1 MTAMATDVHHDLDEL
16 RQRKIAV
23 PAVFS
28 RGAWV
33 MVALGAGDGGAPGPA
48 ATQLLLWL
56 PVGAWAEVDA
66 AIGPRGAAS
75 SRTVPVAAAA
85 LWNGGDGPE
94 VATAHGA
101 LTVHGDAYP
110 VAAFGNVFWTHG
122 WALGT
127 RAGLLVSLV
136 NG

>member
-1 MTAMATDVHHDLDEL
+1 MPPNLHHDLDEL
-16 RQRKIAV
+16 RQRKVAV

-28 RGAWV
+28 RGAWLT
-33 MVALGAGDGGAPGPA
+33 VALGAGDTTPGPG

-56 PVGAWAEVDA
+56 PIGAQAAWAEVDA
-66 AIGPRGAAS
+66 AIGARGGAS
-75 SRTVPVAAAA
+75 SRTVPRAAGT
-85 LWNGGDGPE
+85 LWDGTDGPE
-94 VATAHGA
+94 LTPADGA
-101 LTVHGDAYP
+101 LTVHGDDYP
-110 VAAFGNVFWTHG
+110 VAAFGSVFWTHG